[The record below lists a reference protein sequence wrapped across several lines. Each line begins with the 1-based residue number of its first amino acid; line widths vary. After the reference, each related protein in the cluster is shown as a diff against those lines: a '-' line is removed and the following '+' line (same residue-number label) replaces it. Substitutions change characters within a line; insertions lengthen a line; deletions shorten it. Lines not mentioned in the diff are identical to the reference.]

1 MRWSQNK
8 KKERTILDDH
18 SSYIKTVLIPLFHF
32 NGYHQTVSEE
42 EGDEDFVGRK
52 AIIGKLKAWLSDPKS
67 STGAYLITGFRGMGK
82 SSFVGNTLYELT
94 GGKKVANYATCMR
107 FIYWIA
113 IGLVCI
119 LSVFGKMSLEAWTE
133 LFVLL
138 GLMCLV
144 LSVGRYLFFTIKNK
158 TNFLIIKL
166 NVGNEIMRNREI
178 LQLITKATYD
188 KLGEYFS
195 NHQNNCFASFLSLIV
210 KLVFT
215 VYLFYTFPFPH
226 ILPGGQYWMSAVV
239 YLLTLASE
247 YPLSVAFIRFFLIYG
262 LVATVGRRVLFGLE
276 HLELLPFTT
285 GHGLLHRLYRLH
297 ERSIATVNEDSGS
310 MGQRVFFSLFHRKEF
325 RAPSVHEMEQELI
338 SVFADLDKLQFGSP
352 QLVIVLDELD
362 KVSPAPEEPD
372 KEVVPEFNPSV
383 GGLNGKNGPRS
394 RQREVLRMLANMK
407 YFMATARAKFIFIA
421 GRDLYDAYLKDVSDR
436 EFSVS
441 SIFNGVINV
450 QSFLKPTSNTKE
462 DILSLTENF
471 VCAKLM
477 KPFWLSRFLPN
488 IILQKK
494 DWLEKIF
501 PEEYISAEKTLQ
513 SYYRV
518 EMKKINRKKSEEER
532 KILSRRLSRNVILL
546 HQFILYLVHIS
557 NGSPKKI
564 AIHFEKYIRTREYLE
579 NVKGY
584 TLDESPSKCRYY
596 LSFGVK
602 EIQKIGFVYYMVYPV
617 TQALINQS
625 KVYED
630 KLLVSI
636 SFMINH
642 IYKYHNTGFS
652 WRNLEHIPE
661 LLEINKTPELRDF
674 VGTIVSVLRKTHL
687 TRILSGLYLFKFPM
701 KISEEISFISRHF
714 EDLSALFNF
723 SQDESLSIRSHYINL
738 LNYYSRDINRI
749 EGKELHALASIH
761 HILGDLYQED
771 EDYSQAIFEYQ
782 TGLQLLSR
790 QLQGNDYDSDP
801 HWVSYML
808 FLVRN
813 MLKLGLTY
821 EKRKT
826 LDSAYLAYSELVQHL
841 VNYRFFEEKKFGLHY
856 QIQDK
861 GGRQD
866 KDALLFFKTK
876 YDSEKAQAMF
886 PGFEEAE
893 QKQGFAF
900 QCDHLKTEFARL
912 LTPLKNSVITRMAFF
927 DDVRMAYLPILA
939 KLSVLEKMNM
949 EGITQH
955 NLDVAEAEFFF
966 LHLATDDSEKTMVAA
981 DFYNRFGDIMY
992 YKNGLMGNRTGNIFL
1007 SLSFWGYDL
1016 GQLKDTICQPL
1027 MAQDMEVE
1035 QSRKYLE
1042 GRKKV
1047 ECWFNEPTDEAQKN
1061 IKDRKGLIE
1070 YLKAGV
1076 NKRINWEFAE
1086 RIDWTKIFDDD
1097 FDTRIPLRK
1106 VSNCVNHRNKFLKK
1120 GLRTPCYAC
1129 KYYNQA
1135 MNVEL
1140 ERMMGWE
1147 WNAENR
1153 KQSKAVIVAKM
1164 LLEYDERFRNMRE
1177 TQCSIIGDTLKGLG
1191 CTFMGCADETEVIDD
1206 DFLKNFFWLLEF
1218 YYEKRPFFMPAMQP
1232 GKLEKAMLLFWEAS
1246 VLYGM
1251 TGDNRSVYEL
1261 NKHLLDILGAYLKV
1275 HPEQSVEIGR
1285 YLPKIKKLIVN
1296 QGIRNWYA
1304 HYGHVHL
1311 AENQQL
1317 KTIFGKDFYENT
1329 NVDTVWLSP
1338 DVEELVY
1345 AYCMLEVY
1353 CTPQEKWRPTLY
1365 NNRLT
1370 GPYKLVCTL
1379 TQDVLNLKMKVIM
1392 NEQVLVE
1399 LLKKME
1405 WKSIDR
1411 SYPDA
1416 ACFYQALHG
1425 FIEQEGN
1432 ITVKGLYE
1440 KENSLENR
1448 IQLLDFL
1455 IIDTLFCLGKIVNVL
1470 TPLSDTTLYSNSF
1483 MGEVYE
1489 HLWKWT
1495 IVFEWVYLCY
1505 KAVDKPKLNMF
1516 NALKQRYHSANR
1528 LKEEVFMDIVKKLR
1542 SLQGNKKDMAEK
1554 LKTEVQKKVGIDTFR
1569 HLTRTNQIEN
1579 VIHYYGR
1586 SMEVHSEGKAYKEM
1600 IRTLFFLD
1608 DDLNN
1613 DTCQLAF
1620 GLERFLINTGWLQ
1633 SRLDYYREM
1642 STSFVVYDIEKYY

>member
-1 MRWSQNK
+1 MNWQRKNK
-8 KKERTILDDH
+8 EKRTVLDDH

-52 AIIGKLKAWLSDPKS
+52 AIIGKLKSWLSDSKS

-82 SSFVGNTLYELT
+82 SSFVGKTLYELT
-94 GGKKVANYATCMR
+94 GGKAVARCAA
-107 FIYWIA
+107 WIRVLHWVA
-113 IGLVCI
+113 IGLAFV
-119 LSVFGKMSLEAWTE
+119 LSVWGELSLGAWMG
-133 LFVLL
+133 LLVLL
-138 GLMCLV
+138 RLVFLV
-144 LSVGRYLFFTIKNK
+144 LSAGKCRFSEQQGKM
-158 TNFLIIKL
+158 NFLVIKL
-166 NVGNEIMRNREI
+166 NVGNEIMGNREI

-188 KLGEYFS
+188 KLRGYLA
-195 NHQNNCFASFLSLIV
+195 NHQNSCSLSFLSLAV
-210 KLVFT
+210 KLSLT
-215 VYLFYTFPFPH
+215 VYLFHTWVLPGV
-226 ILPGGQYWMSAVV
+226 LPGGKYWVSAVT
-239 YLLTLASE
+239 YLFTLVRQ
-247 YPLSVAFIRFFLIYG
+247 YPLPASLMGFFLIYW
-262 LVATVGRRVLFGLE
+262 LVAAVGRRVLFGLE
-276 HLELLPFTT
+276 HLELFPFTT
-285 GHGLLHRLYRLH
+285 GYGLLRRLYRLH
-297 ERSIATVNEDSGS
+297 ERSIATVSEDPGA
-310 MGQRVFFSLFHRKEF
+310 MGQHITFSLFHHKEF

-338 SVFADLDKLQFGSP
+338 SIFADLGNLLLRGP
-352 QLVIVLDELD
+352 RVVVVLDELD
-362 KVSPAPEEPD
+362 KVSPSAEEPD
-372 KEVVPEFNPSV
+372 KEAVPEFNPSV

-394 RQREVLRMLANMK
+394 CQREVLRMLANLK
-407 YFMATARAKFIFIA
+407 YFMATAHAKFIFIA

-441 SIFNGVINV
+441 SIFNGVIHV
-450 QSFLKPTSNTKE
+450 QSFLKPASNTRE
-462 DILSLTENF
+462 DITSLTENF
-471 VCAKLM
+471 ICTKLM
-477 KPFWLSRFLPN
+477 APS
-488 IILQKK
+488 
-494 DWLEKIF
+494 EK
-501 PEEYISAEKTLQ
+501 EKTLQ
-513 SYYRV
+513 AYYRI
-518 EMKKINRKKSEEER
+518 EMEKIKGLTSEEER
-532 KILSRRLSRNVILL
+532 TIRYQRLSRNVVLL

-557 NGSPKKI
+557 NGSPKKV
-564 AIHFEKYIRTREYLE
+564 AIHFEKYIRTRSYLE
-579 NVKGY
+579 EVKKRV
-584 TLDESPSKCRYY
+584 LEESPSECSYY

-602 EIQKIGFVYYMVYPV
+602 DIQKIGFVHYVVYPV
-617 TQALINQS
+617 TQTLINQS

-674 VGTIVSVLRKTHL
+674 IGTIVSVLRKTHL

-761 HILGDLYQED
+761 HILGDLYLED

-790 QLQGNDYDSDP
+790 QLQGNDYDSNP

-841 VNYRFFEEKKFGLHY
+841 VDYRFFEEKDFGLHY
-856 QIQDK
+856 QIQAK
-861 GGRQD
+861 GGKQD
-866 KDALLFFKTK
+866 KDALLFFKTNN
-876 YDSEKAQAMF
+876 DSEMAQAMF
-886 PGFEEAE
+886 PGFKEAE

-927 DDVRMAYLPILA
+927 DDVRMVYLPILA
-939 KLSVLEKMNM
+939 KLSVLEKMNT

-966 LHLATDDSEKTMVAA
+966 LHLATDDSEKTMAAA

-992 YKNGLMGNRTGNIFL
+992 YKNGLMGNRTGNLFL

-1027 MAQDMEVE
+1027 MSQNMKVK
-1035 QSRKYLE
+1035 QSRRYLD

-1047 ECWFNEPTDEAQKN
+1047 ECWFNEPADEAQKN
-1061 IKDRKGLIE
+1061 IKNRKELIK
-1070 YLKAGV
+1070 YLKGGV
-1076 NKRINWEFAE
+1076 NRHIRSGFAE
-1086 RIDWTKIFDDD
+1086 QIKWEKIFDDD
-1097 FDTRIPLRK
+1097 FDKMIPLQK
-1106 VSNCVNHRNKFLKK
+1106 VSGCVKHRSKFLAK

-1140 ERMMGWE
+1140 ERMMDWE
-1147 WNAENR
+1147 WNTGNR
-1153 KQSKAVIVAKM
+1153 MQSKAVIVAKL
-1164 LLEYDERFRNMRE
+1164 LLEYNERFKNMRE

-1191 CTFMGCADETEVIDD
+1191 CTFMGCADETEEISK
-1206 DFLKNFFWLLEF
+1206 DFLDKFFRLLEF
-1218 YYEKRPFFMPAMQP
+1218 YYEKRPLFLPDMRP
-1232 GKLEKAMLLFWEAS
+1232 GKLEKVMLLFWEAS
-1246 VLYGM
+1246 VFYGM

-1261 NKHLLDILGAYLKV
+1261 NKYLLDILGGYLKV
-1275 HPEQSVEIGR
+1275 HPDRSADIGK
-1285 YLPKIKKLIVN
+1285 YLSKINRLIVN
-1296 QGIRNWYA
+1296 RGIKNWYA

-1311 AENQQL
+1311 AENQHM
-1317 KTIFGKDFYENT
+1317 KNIFGKDFYE
-1329 NVDTVWLSP
+1329 DTSLETIWISP

-1345 AYCMLEVY
+1345 AYYMLEVH
-1353 CTPQEKWRPTLY
+1353 CNPAGKWKNYLY
-1365 NNRLT
+1365 KSRLM
-1370 GPYKLVCTL
+1370 GPYKQISTL

-1392 NEQVLVE
+1392 NEQVFIDLFE
-1399 LLKKME
+1399 GLKWE
-1405 WKSIDR
+1405 SIDGK
-1411 SYPDA
+1411 YPDV
-1416 ACFYQALHG
+1416 ACFYKALLA
-1425 FIEQEGN
+1425 FIRREGE
-1432 ITVKGLYE
+1432 ITVEGLYE
-1440 KENSLENR
+1440 HEETRKDR
-1448 IQLLDFL
+1448 IMLLDFL
-1455 IIDTLFCLGKIVNVL
+1455 VVDTLFCLGKIINVL
-1470 TPLSDTTLYSNSF
+1470 TPLNDTTLYTPSF
-1483 MGEVYE
+1483 IGEIYE

-1505 KAVDKPKLNMF
+1505 KGADEPDSDVFTVLTRRYGGAIGLGKSVFDDTVRELRQLQGRNAKKNMAK
-1516 NALKQRYHSANR
+1516 N
-1528 LKEEVFMDIVKKLR
+1528 LKEEV
-1542 SLQGNKKDMAEK
+1542 Q
-1554 LKTEVQKKVGIDTFR
+1554 TKVGIDTFR

-1579 VIHYYGR
+1579 VIHYYSRGIE
-1586 SMEVHSEGKAYKEM
+1586 MHSEGKAYKEM

-1613 DTCQLAF
+1613 DTCQF
-1620 GLERFLINTGWLQ
+1620 GFGIERFLINTGWIQ
-1633 SRLDYYREM
+1633 GRLDYYWKM
-1642 STSFVVYDIEKYY
+1642 SASFAVYDWRKYY